1 MFTSPA
7 TLGGRSRRSAQDW
20 LIGVLLLAILFGLV
34 WFVFLRETDADR
46 LPAASRP
53 HSQEWYVRVYG
64 SDPAEVGAILD
75 SNGCAELQA
84 TFIDASEA
92 FRAEGTSDEENRA
105 QVGIMAASADRMNEL
120 GCPLR

>member
-7 TLGGRSRRSAQDW
+7 TMDGRSRRSAQDW

-34 WFVFLRETDADR
+34 WFVFLRRPDAGQ
-46 LPAASRP
+46 LPPASRP
-53 HSQEWYVRVYG
+53 HSQEWYARVYG
-64 SDPAEVGAILD
+64 SDAVEVGAILE
-75 SNGCAELQA
+75 SNDCAELQGI
-84 TFIDASEA
+84 FSDASDA

-105 QVGIMAASADRMNEL
+105 EVGIMAASADRMNEL